1 MLKEDFIKFADQ
13 GNSRVSVN
21 KVIQNFKENPLHVYK
36 SLNNKNSFLFESGSN
51 KGKWSRYSIVGTKSN
66 EMIKVINNKIIYIN
80 EDEINEIESNDPL
93 EWIENF
99 YTENQVC
106 NLPVDVP
113 FSGGLVGYFGY
124 ETIGFIEKK
133 IDINKKDTLNVPD
146 IFLFVCNE
154 IIVFDNLKKCVH
166 IIINSKT
173 DREDSYEKTISRIE
187 EIEIL
192 INKEEKLSVQKNV
205 SNKSEFTSS
214 FQKEKFM
221 NAVNKTKEYISSGDV
236 MQVVLSQRLSKS
248 FEGDPISM
256 YEALRDMNPSPYMY
270 FLDMDDFQIIGSSP
284 EILVKL
290 EDKKV
295 TVRPIAG
302 TRPRGES
309 DAEDL
314 QNETDLLSDPKELAE
329 HLMLI
334 DLGRNDIGRISKVGS
349 VELTEK
355 MIIERYS
362 HVMHI
367 VSNVNGQIEDE
378 TKPLDVLRATF
389 PAGTVSGAP
398 KIRAME
404 IINELEPLKRGIY
417 SGAIGYLSWTGDLD
431 TALSIRTAVIKDDL
445 IHVQA
450 GAGIVYDS
458 VPETEWDE
466 TMNKA
471 MALLKESEKA
481 NIGNNEDK

>member
-1 MLKEDFIKFADQ
+1 MYL
-13 GNSRVSVN
+13 
-21 KVIQNFKENPLHVYK
+21 
-36 SLNNKNSFLFESGSN
+36 FL
-51 KGKWSRYSIVGTKSN
+51 
-66 EMIKVINNKIIYIN
+66 
-80 EDEINEIESNDPL
+80 
-93 EWIENF
+93 
-99 YTENQVC
+99 
-106 NLPVDVP
+106 
-113 FSGGLVGYFGY
+113 GGLVGYFGY

-205 SNKSEFTSS
+205 SNKSEFISS

-221 NAVNKTKEYISSGDV
+221 NAVNKSKEYISSGDV

-302 TRPRGES
+302 TRPRGE
-309 DAEDL
+309 
-314 QNETDLLSDPKELAE
+314 K
-329 HLMLI
+329 
-334 DLGRNDIGRISKVGS
+334 
-349 VELTEK
+349 
-355 MIIERYS
+355 
-362 HVMHI
+362 
-367 VSNVNGQIEDE
+367 
-378 TKPLDVLRATF
+378 
-389 PAGTVSGAP
+389 
-398 KIRAME
+398 
-404 IINELEPLKRGIY
+404 
-417 SGAIGYLSWTGDLD
+417 
-431 TALSIRTAVIKDDL
+431 
-445 IHVQA
+445 
-450 GAGIVYDS
+450 
-458 VPETEWDE
+458 
-466 TMNKA
+466 
-471 MALLKESEKA
+471 
-481 NIGNNEDK
+481 

>member
-1 MLKEDFIKFADQ
+1 MFGLIGHSTSFEDAKRKASLLGFDHIAD
-13 GNSRVSVN
+13 
-21 KVIQNFKENPLHVYK
+21 
-36 SLNNKNSFLFESGSN
+36 
-51 KGKWSRYSIVGTKSN
+51 
-66 EMIKVINNKIIYIN
+66 
-80 EDEINEIESNDPL
+80 
-93 EWIENF
+93 
-99 YTENQVC
+99 
-106 NLPVDVP
+106 
-113 FSGGLVGYFGY
+113 
-124 ETIGFIEKK
+124 
-133 IDINKKDTLNVPD
+133 
-146 IFLFVCNE
+146 
-154 IIVFDNLKKCVH
+154 
-166 IIINSKT
+166 
-173 DREDSYEKTISRIE
+173 
-187 EIEIL
+187 
-192 INKEEKLSVQKNV
+192 
-205 SNKSEFTSS
+205 
-214 FQKEKFM
+214 
-221 NAVNKTKEYISSGDV
+221 GDV
-236 MQVVLSQRLSKS
+236 MQVVLSQRLTKK
-248 FEGDPISM
+248 FEGKPIDM
-256 YEALRDMNPSPYMY
+256 YEVLRDMNPSPYMY
-270 FLDMDDFQIIGSSP
+270 FLNMDEFQIIGSSP

-302 TRPRGES
+302 TRPRGKTET
-309 DAEDL
+309 EDVS
-314 QNETDLLSDPKELAE
+314 NEKDLLNDPKELAE

-349 VELTEK
+349 VQLTDK

-367 VSNVNGQIEDE
+367 VSNVTGEIAEE

-431 TALSIRTAVIKDDL
+431 TALSIRTAVIKDNL

-458 VPETEWDE
+458 VPEKEWEE

-471 MALLKESEKA
+471 MALLKASEKV
-481 NIGNNEDK
+481 NVSSEDT

>member
-1 MLKEDFIKFADQ
+1 MLKKDFIKIANQ
-13 GNSRVSVN
+13 GNSRVSVS
-21 KVIQNFKENPLHVYK
+21 KIIKNFDGNPLQIYK
-36 SLNNKNSFLFESGSN
+36 KIQDANTFLFESGSN
-51 KGKWSRYSIVGTKSN
+51 KGKWSRYSIIGTKSN
-66 EMIKVINNKIIYIN
+66 EMIKVFGNKISYINNN
-80 EDEINEIESNDPL
+80 QTEVIESDDPL
-93 EWIENF
+93 QWIENF
-99 YTENQVC
+99 YNNNKVK
-106 NLPVDVP
+106 NLPSDVP

-124 ETIGFIEKK
+124 ETIKFIEKK
-133 IDINKKDTLNVPD
+133 LDIDKEDSLGVPD

-154 IIVFDNLKKCVH
+154 VIIFDNLENCIH
-166 IIINSKT
+166 IVINAKT
-173 DREDSYEKTISRIE
+173 DKETSYEDCNSRLS
-187 EIEIL
+187 EIENL
-192 INKEEKLSVQKNV
+192 VHQEEPSEISKKYSD
-205 SNKSEFTSS
+205 KSQFTSS
-214 FQKEKFM
+214 FKKDNFM
-221 NAVNKTKEYISSGDV
+221 KAVRKTKDYIANGDV
-236 MQVVLSQRLSKS
+236 MQVVLSQRLTKK
-248 FEGDPISM
+248 FQGKPIDM
-256 YEALRDMNPSPYMY
+256 YDALRDMNPSPYMY
-270 FLDMDDFQIIGSSP
+270 FLDMEDFQIIGSSP
-284 EILVKL
+284 EILVKM
-290 EDKKV
+290 EDDNI

-302 TRPRGES
+302 TRPRGITE
-309 DAEDL
+309 AEDL
-314 QNETDLLSDPKELAE
+314 QYEIDLLSDPKELAE

-334 DLGRNDIGRISKVGS
+334 DLGRNDIGKISKVGS

-355 MIIERYS
+355 MIVERYS

-367 VSNVNGQIEDE
+367 VSNVKGTIIDR

-458 VPETEWDE
+458 VPETEWEE

-471 MALLKESEKA
+471 MALLKASEKA
-481 NIGNNEDK
+481 NEPKEDW